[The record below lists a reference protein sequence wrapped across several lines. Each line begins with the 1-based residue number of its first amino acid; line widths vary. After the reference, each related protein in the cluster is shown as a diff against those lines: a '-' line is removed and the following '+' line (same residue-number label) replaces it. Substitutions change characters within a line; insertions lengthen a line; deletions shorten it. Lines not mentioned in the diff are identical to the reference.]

1 MNGCSNCKYCKC
13 YPGDHWTPDDY
24 ECVCGDKAFE
34 GMSQDEIDAIYD
46 TVWEDGKQWSP
57 FEESLCPA
65 WEEVYYPPYEN

>member
-34 GMSQDEIDAIYD
+34 GMSQDEIDTIYD

-57 FEESLCPA
+57 FEEPLCPA
-65 WEEVYYPPYEN
+65 WEEVYYPPCEN